1 MARPKFEIGDIF
13 NIERKVTQDGDTFT
27 GTFPYVVLAVTV
39 ESTSDGYAYKYGLG
53 RQFPGAY
60 FSVPITIWNYE
71 PVVSNYKKLGN
82 EFKKEV
88 VQTPVDTRSWLGT
101 KSLEGYNG

>member
-1 MARPKFEIGDIF
+1 MGKPKFEIGDIF
-13 NIERKVTQDGDTFT
+13 NVERKITQDGDTFT

-39 ESTSDGYAYKYGLG
+39 ESTSDGYTYKYGLG

-60 FSVPITIWNYE
+60 FSTPITIWNYE
-71 PVVSNYKKLGN
+71 PAISKFDKLGN
-82 EFKKEV
+82 TLV
-88 VQTPVDTRSWLGT
+88 VPTPENLVGWLGT